1 MRRIVSGIVALVAT
15 VGSLAVGVP
24 AAQAAELTPL
34 SNPAQEIVVDCGNAE
49 ARIQVNW
56 GVDSVTL
63 RYRLNDTAA
72 DGHSPVLKI
81 AAVTGNGGTANYI
94 FDNGSVAYAR
104 TAGEGFGPWY
114 GENGWNPGT
123 IGSINYLNIQVSNGT
138 TAEGPLCTKYA
149 NLYNW
154 ARLGYVNALE
164 KEGMPYVLGAEGPY
178 AYDCSGLVYTS
189 YKEVANFPA
198 WNSLTERSSQQMYN
212 WARDNQSQAKKYA
225 QQVSDSELKVGDL
238 IFYDLEGAYDGG
250 ISHVAIY
257 AGNGYIF
264 DARQEG
270 IPVKEHLEG
279 GWVDNRVGAFRI
291 LGAVEWAG

>member
-1 MRRIVSGIVALVAT
+1 MRRIVSGIVALAAT
-15 VGSLAVGVP
+15 VGGLAVGVP
-24 AAQAAELTPL
+24 AAQAAELVPL

-49 ARIQVNW
+49 ARIQINW

-81 AAVTGNGGTANYI
+81 AAVTGNGGTADYI
-94 FDNGSVAYAR
+94 FDNGTVAYAR

-123 IGSINYLNIQVSNGT
+123 IGSINHLSIQVSNGT
-138 TAEGPLCTKYA
+138 TAERPLCTKHA

-154 ARLGYVNALE
+154 ARLGYENALD
-164 KEGMPYVLGAEGPY
+164 KAGADYEWGGTGPD
-178 AYDCSGLVYTS
+178 YDCSGLVHTS

-198 WNSLTERSSQQMYN
+198 WSLVTERSSQQMYN

-225 QQVSDSELKVGDL
+225 QKVPYSELKVGDL
-238 IFYDLEGAYDGG
+238 IFYDWGTGNVT
-250 ISHVAIY
+250 HVAIY
-257 AGNGYIF
+257 AGNGEVW
-264 DARQEG
+264 DANTEG
-270 IPVKEHLEG
+270 VPVGRHSDWESAR
-279 GWVDNRVGAFRI
+279 VDGYAYRV